1 MYWLSLMVCGMMFIT
16 FSRLLVFGC
25 YFVAA
30 VLVCDCLLLS
40 CWYCCLFCCADL
52 SCLVFVLLIVLVY

>member
-30 VLVCDCLLLS
+30 VLVWRLPITVLLVLLL
-40 CWYCCLFCCADL
+40 
-52 SCLVFVLLIVLVY
+52 VLLC